1 MQQQKV
7 KKIPLRT
14 CIGCGEEKPK
24 KELVRVVRD
33 PEGQLSVDLTGK
45 KNGRGAYICHS
56 VECLKKARKGR
67 RLEKSFSMQ
76 IPDEVYDELM
86 RGIAA
91 DE

>member
-1 MQQQKV
+1 MQQKQR
-7 KKIPLRT
+7 KIPLRT
-14 CIGCGEEKPK
+14 CIGCGTAKPK

-56 VECLKKARKGR
+56 AECLKKARKAR

-76 IPDEVYDELM
+76 IPEEVYDELT
-86 RGIAA
+86 RGLAA

>member
-1 MQQQKV
+1 MQQKQ
-7 KKIPLRT
+7 KKIPMRT
-14 CIGCGEEKPK
+14 CIGCGTEKPK

-45 KNGRGAYICHS
+45 KNGRGAYICHDT
-56 VECLKKARKGR
+56 ECLKKAKKGR
-67 RLEKSFSMQ
+67 RLEKTFSMQ

>member
-1 MQQQKV
+1 MQQKQ
-7 KKIPLRT
+7 KKIPMRT
-14 CIGCGEEKPK
+14 CIGCGEAKPK
-24 KELVRVVRD
+24 KELVRVVREPD
-33 PEGQLSVDLTGK
+33 GSLCVDLTGK
-45 KNGRGAYICHS
+45 KNGRGAYICHDT
-56 VECLKKARKGR
+56 ECMKKARKGR

>member
-1 MQQQKV
+1 MQQKQ
-7 KKIPLRT
+7 KKIPVRT
-14 CIGCGEEKPK
+14 CIGCGTSKPK

-33 PEGQLSVDLTGK
+33 PEGHLSVDLTGK
-45 KNGRGAYICHS
+45 KNGRGAYICHDT
-56 VECLKKARKGR
+56 ECMKKARKGK